1 MPFYLLLVVMI
12 LSYGLPAQTRKNP
25 LRPSELIENANAY
38 LNQSVDLEILEP
50 LYGPSR
56 PEDLV
61 RAAYG
66 QVEVRIPEGMS
77 GTLSLVPAAFKATD
91 PNRYR
96 NKFDRVIESP
106 VRVKGEL
113 LSDDEMSKAT
123 RRPFYV
129 VRVLSMDPIVMGP
142 PHRIASLDVIKNDPA
157 QWDRKQ
163 ISYEGIYQT
172 GFEVSVLDE
181 MWLDT
186 HLTRRS
192 SNPATWDRGQTEFES
207 QEFFSRAQERTTGI
221 WRAQIPANS
230 LKNRILGRC
239 SLSFEVYLLASR
251 TGIEPVSPP

>member
-1 MPFYLLLVVMI
+1 MPFYLLLLVMV
-12 LSYGLPAQTRKNP
+12 LSCGLPAQTRKNP
-25 LRPSELIENANAY
+25 LRPSELIENANTY
-38 LNQSVDLEILEP
+38 LNQPIELEILEP

-61 RAAYG
+61 RAEYG
-66 QVEVRIPEGMS
+66 KVEVRIPEGMS

-129 VRVLSMDPIVMGP
+129 VRVLSMEPIVMGP
-142 PHRIASLDVIKNDPA
+142 PHRVASLDVIKTDPA

-163 ISYEGIYQT
+163 ILYEGIYQT

-186 HLTRRS
+186 APNTTIIKS
-192 SNPATWDRGQTEFES
+192 GSVG
-207 QEFFSRAQERTTGI
+207 SRANRVRVTGI
-221 WRAQIPANS
+221 LFARPGAHYGH
-230 LKNRILGRC
+230 LGGYKFQLTA
-239 SLSFEVYLLASR
+239 SKIEYLGVVR
-251 TGIEPVSPP
+251 